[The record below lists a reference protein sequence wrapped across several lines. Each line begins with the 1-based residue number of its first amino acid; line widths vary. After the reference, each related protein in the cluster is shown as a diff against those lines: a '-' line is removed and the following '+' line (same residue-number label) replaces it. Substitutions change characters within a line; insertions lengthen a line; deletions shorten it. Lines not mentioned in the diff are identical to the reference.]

1 MAYQRRVLARSRKGR
16 LKVIDESVP
25 QPQAG
30 ELLIEVE
37 ASLISAGTE
46 LGGVRPPEPGDNAA
60 EDEGESWRSFGYQNA
75 GTVIA
80 VGEGVT
86 QFAPGERVAC
96 MGAGYAVHG
105 TVACVPV
112 NLAVRL
118 PANVSFEEGAFVAL
132 AATALNAVRRAE
144 VVLGEFALVMG
155 LGLVGQLTAQL
166 CQIAGV
172 HVMGSDRFEMRR
184 EIALANGMERA
195 VGPDESL
202 VAAAQEFT
210 RGYGMDAAFLC
221 FGGDGTEAFRQVVSV
236 MKRAPD
242 THVYGRVVIPGG
254 ATVTHA
260 FGASLG
266 NLDIRSAAR
275 TGPGYHDRAYEVG
288 GDYPPVFVPWTT
300 KRHLEELV
308 LWMAGGRLNV
318 RSLITRRVSLEEAPE
333 ACYELVRS
341 PQSGLGLLISMK
353 GSR

>member
-1 MAYQRRVLARSRKGR
+1 MAYQRRVLARSRSGR
-16 LKVIDESVP
+16 LNVIEESVP

-30 ELLIEVE
+30 EILVEVE
-37 ASLISAGTE
+37 ASLVSAGTE
-46 LGGVRPPEPGDNAA
+46 LSGVRPPAPGEPAAAGD
-60 EDEGESWRSFGYQNA
+60 GESWRSFGYQNA
-75 GTVIA
+75 GRVIA

-112 NLAVRL
+112 NLAVHL
-118 PANVSFEEGAFVAL
+118 PQNVSYEEGAFVAL

-166 CQIAGV
+166 CQLAGV

-184 EIALANGMERA
+184 QIALANGMEQA
-195 VGPDESL
+195 VGPEDAL
-202 VAAAQEFT
+202 VDAARQFT

-221 FGGDGTEAFRQVVSV
+221 FGGDGTEAFRQIVSV

-288 GDYPPVFVPWTT
+288 GDYPPVYVPWTT

-308 LWMAGGRLNV
+308 LWISKGRLNV
-318 RSLITRRVSLEEAPE
+318 RSLITHRVSLEEAPQ

-341 PQSGLGLLISMK
+341 PQNALGLVIVMK
-353 GSR
+353 